1 MAEEISQEKEKPR
14 MHGCLKGCL
23 IFLGVCVLAFVV
35 MVGVVYYKGEAIKTW
50 AVERTFDTIET
61 RFMDNL
67 PEGVDKEEVKETLER
82 LKIVVIEG
90 ELSRNEVKKMLS
102 EFERAMEDE
111 KLDADEIN
119 HLLEVINEA
128 IEQGF
133 PETSSI

>member
-1 MAEEISQEKEKPR
+1 MADEVSQEKEKPR

-23 IFLGVCVLAFVV
+23 IFLGVCVLIFVV
-35 MVGVVYYKGEAIKTW
+35 MVGVVYYKGETIKTW

-82 LKIVVIEG
+82 LKIVVIDG
-90 ELSRNEVKKMLS
+90 ELSRKEVKKMLS

-128 IEQGF
+128 VEQSASGAD
-133 PETSSI
+133 SV